1 MFADD
6 PELGRFLQAD
16 SMVENDATQG
26 LNRYTYVL
34 NNPLSLTDP
43 TGHLSKNSIGILK
56 AIVSIAISVWL
67 PGSGFLFGANTFGA
81 SVFAG
86 FLGGVVTG
94 GLEGGLWGAFSAG
107 LFRGIGSN
115 FDKVKGAKG
124 SGVFGSGFKA
134 GAYSAKVLAHATA
147 GGTLNV
153 LQGGKFG
160 HGFVSAGITEAVSPS
175 IAQIGNDYAEVAA
188 AAIVG
193 GTTSALSGGKFG
205 NGAITSAFGY
215 AFNEL
220 SPHDR
225 YYGDEKNTRVKERTL
240 TEGEISMLD
249 SVFEGS
255 VPGEDYNI
263 SQKNIGPTAR
273 ALGDNVT
280 FDFGVDY
287 RHDFSSE
294 TTTKSETQ
302 TFFHE
307 FGHHWW
313 YRKYGQPSALLG
325 ISFNYIVS
333 GGDAQYSYTFDINRT
348 LKTYKPEQR
357 AEIIGD
363 YGRAIYLREST
374 IQNSGRAVPTS
385 EYKSMLTNSGFPK

>member
-1 MFADD
+1 M
-6 PELGRFLQAD
+6 
-16 SMVENDATQG
+16 
-26 LNRYTYVL
+26 
-34 NNPLSLTDP
+34 LT
-43 TGHLSKNSIGILK
+43 
-56 AIVSIAISVWL
+56 
-67 PGSGFLFGANTFGA
+67 GAQRA
-81 SVFAG
+81 Q
-86 FLGGVVTG
+86 
-94 GLEGGLWGAFSAG
+94 
-107 LFRGIGSN
+107 
-115 FDKVKGAKG
+115 
-124 SGVFGSGFKA
+124 
-134 GAYSAKVLAHATA
+134 KVLAHALA
-147 GGTLNV
+147 GGTLNT

-160 HGFVSAGITEAVSPS
+160 HGFVSAGITEAVSPA
-175 IAQIGNDYAEVAA
+175 IANIGNDYAEVAA

-193 GTTSALSGGKFG
+193 GTTSVLSGGKFG

-225 YYGDEKNTRVKERTL
+225 YYGDEKNTRVKERPF

-255 VPGEDYNI
+255 IPGEVYNI
-263 SQKNIGPTAR
+263 SQKDIGPTAR
-273 ALGDNVT
+273 SLGDNVT
-280 FDFGVDY
+280 FDFGGDY
-287 RHDFSSE
+287 RHDFSAE

-325 ISFNYIVS
+325 IGFNYIVS

-348 LKTYKPEQR
+348 LKTYLPEQR

-363 YGRAIYLREST
+363 YGRAVYLRETT

-385 EYKSMLTNSGFPK
+385 EYKSMLKSSGFPK